1 LDTEL
6 ASTTA
11 PANRDNAADWQAAG
25 LAYHSLNFF
34 HRKKF
39 GTKVWK
45 LSVEAGCDCPNRDGT
60 LSTSGCL
67 FCDPKSFS
75 PSRRR
80 GECDPSYVGIQPA
93 RKVAGKTPAPQLAH
107 GLPSI
112 TRQLD
117 EAIGRLG
124 RPNGAGHFLAYFQA
138 GTNTYGPLEGLRRAY
153 FEAIAHPRVVGLR
166 IATRPDCL
174 GDEVLDTLGDLSART
189 WLVVE
194 IGLQTIHDRT
204 LAWLRR
210 GHDYAAFLDAY
221 RRCRARRL
229 NLGVHVILGLPGESR
244 DDMLATARQL
254 AALELHSVKPHNL
267 YAVRDTALADE
278 VAAGRVR
285 LLDLDQYV
293 NCLVDFLEELPAQF
307 VIERLGGD
315 APAEYL
321 VGPEWC
327 LNKPAL
333 RSAVEAEFRRRGSW
347 QGRKSQ
353 LSVVSC

>member
-1 LDTEL
+1 MDTEL
-6 ASTTA
+6 PSTTA
-11 PANRDNAADWQAAG
+11 PGNPAAAAEWQAAG
-25 LAYHSLNFF
+25 LTYHSLNFF
-34 HRKKF
+34 HSKKF

-45 LSVEAGCDCPNRDGT
+45 LSVEAGCNCPNRDGT

-67 FCDPKSFS
+67 FCNPESFS
-75 PSRRR
+75 PSLRRGGCNACGAGAGPAQNNAGRRPAPQSPRGLTSITQQLDEGIVRLRRR
-80 GECDPSYVGIQPA
+80 GGAA
-93 RKVAGKTPAPQLAH
+93 R
-107 GLPSI
+107 
-112 TRQLD
+112 
-117 EAIGRLG
+117 
-124 RPNGAGHFLAYFQA
+124 FLAYFQA
-138 GTNTYGPLEGLRRAY
+138 GTNTYGPPEELRRAY
-153 FEAIAHPRVVGLR
+153 FEAIAHPQVVGLR

-174 GDEVLDTLGDLSART
+174 DDEVLDTLGEVSART

-244 DDMLATARQL
+244 DDMLATARAL

-285 LLDLDQYV
+285 LLDLDEYV
-293 NCLVDFLEELPAQF
+293 HCLVDFLEELPGRF

-315 APAEYL
+315 APPEYL

-333 RSAVEAEFRRRGSW
+333 RAAVEAEFRRRGTW
-347 QGRKSQ
+347 QGKMS
-353 LSVVSC
+353 